1 MFYLFSLSC
10 CFKSNFQTVGL
21 IFVQSPGSPRSGL
34 GTTPLL
40 TAVQACHLEAGA
52 SGDQWF
58 DGHKNGEYKLEYYIY
73 IILYI
78 LCFIIWYMFR
88 LFSDIYLYIYIHIC
102 VLYIYNT
109 YIYIY
114 VYIYICMYI
123 YIYWFMLWIDIL
135 WFCHQVSREPHA
147 PASGGADAF
156 GSEGSERFGSTD
168 GYLGSVMLFLHPPK
182 MVQSGAAK
190 RWLYKYC

>member
-73 IILYI
+73 ILYYI
-78 LCFIIWYMFR
+78 YYALLYDTC
-88 LFSDIYLYIYIHIC
+88 LGCFSDIFIYIYTYVCVIYIIHI
-102 VLYIYNT
+102 YIYVV

-114 VYIYICMYI
+114 VCMYI
-123 YIYWFMLWIDIL
+123 YILIYVVNRYTLVLPPSEPRAARARFRWCRCFWKWRLGKIWVDRWIPWLSDVVFASTKNGTK
-135 WFCHQVSREPHA
+135 WSRQ
-147 PASGGADAF
+147 
-156 GSEGSERFGSTD
+156 
-168 GYLGSVMLFLHPPK
+168 K
-182 MVQSGAAK
+182 MTI
-190 RWLYKYC
+190 

>member
-73 IILYI
+73 ILYYI
-78 LCFIIWYMFR
+78 YYALLYDTC
-88 LFSDIYLYIYIHIC
+88 LGCFSDIFIYIYTYVCVIYIIHI
-102 VLYIYNT
+102 YIYMS

-114 VYIYICMYI
+114 VCI